1 MVNEQDNAFKRQK
14 RKRETEKTPSEAG
27 SEVRRFPR
35 RDNEVREAARQARP
49 PGISLSENPALPT
62 CTLEFRAS
70 AFSTVE
76 FSWSMPSM

>member
-1 MVNEQDNAFKRQK
+1 MVNERDNAFKRQK

-35 RDNEVREAARQARP
+35 RDNEVKEAARQARP

-62 CTLEFRAS
+62 CTLEFLAS
-70 AFSTVE
+70 ALSTVE
-76 FSWSMPSM
+76 FS

>member
-1 MVNEQDNAFKRQK
+1 MVNEQDDAFKRQQ
-14 RKRETEKTPSEAG
+14 RKRETEKAPSEAG

-49 PGISLSENPALPT
+49 PGISLSENPALPI

-76 FSWSMPSM
+76 FSWSMLSM